1 MRALQTSLAQWKQC
15 QATLV
20 FNSGYAAA
28 LGTLTA
34 LAGPQDILILDKLCH
49 ACLIDAAR
57 MSQATLRVF
66 AHNHL
71 EQLEKRLAW
80 ACETMAKRPASE
92 RGRVGVVVESIYSMD
107 GDAAPIPSIVELK
120 DRYEAWLMVDEAH
133 ATGIFG
139 PHGAGW
145 VHELGLQDR
154 VEIQMGTMGK
164 ALGASGGFIAGSFHL
179 IEYLKHRARSLVF
192 STAPS
197 PVVCGAALAAVEL
210 LQTQEGQRQ
219 RERLH
224 LNIRT
229 LQGAIPPKWR
239 SGGAQDG
246 AMGWLHPGEL
256 ATPIMAWLAGSTQ
269 GSLDLSNSLAEHGF
283 WVPAIRYPTVSRNG
297 ARLRVSLSA
306 AHSPHVV
313 EDLAARLVETSAS
326 YCSPS

>member
-1 MRALQTSLAQWKQC
+1 
-15 QATLV
+15 
-20 FNSGYAAA
+20 
-28 LGTLTA
+28 
-34 LAGPQDILILDKLCH
+34 
-49 ACLIDAAR
+49 
-57 MSQATLRVF
+57 
-66 AHNHL
+66 
-71 EQLEKRLAW
+71 
-80 ACETMAKRPASE
+80 
-92 RGRVGVVVESIYSMD
+92 
-107 GDAAPIPSIVELK
+107 
-120 DRYEAWLMVDEAH
+120 
-133 ATGIFG
+133 
-139 PHGAGW
+139 
-145 VHELGLQDR
+145 
-154 VEIQMGTMGK
+154 
-164 ALGASGGFIAGSFHL
+164 
-179 IEYLKHRARSLVF
+179 
-192 STAPS
+192 APS

-229 LQGAIPPKWR
+229 LQGAIPPKWQ

-246 AMGWLHPGEL
+246 DMGWLYPGEL
-256 ATPIMAWLAGSTQ
+256 ATPIMAWMAGSTQ